1 MKNLNEIQLSVVN
14 PSLNIIVNDLKHEI
28 EEENKKYGCF
38 EKREKFY
45 ILGSSLSFIY
55 AFISIIYFFI
65 NLFVGDLKFHHLIM
79 LLSATFVSYLFV
91 NLLEQNDIKNKSAKI
106 KKNKILEIEKYTDNI
121 YYCRL
126 SDNEKNFLKRHSLTK
141 DSYVEIYK
149 LIKDEVGKEKLEDY
163 ILEVV
168 ENIEIKDVS
177 NVFFIR
183 NIIIVMLNDLY
194 KTQEERKQ
202 KDKIDC
208 FKKTQVDTLLK
219 SLN

>member
-149 LIKDEVGKEKLEDY
+149 LLSSLFPSIKVQLY
-163 ILEVV
+163 ILPEDPSTAAQPDFVLFQPRQPYKLRVAVPWVV
-168 ENIEIKDVS
+168 KPS
-177 NVFFIR
+177 P
-183 NIIIVMLNDLY
+183 LA
-194 KTQEERKQ
+194 
-202 KDKIDC
+202 KIDGSP
-208 FKKTQVDTLLK
+208 LL
-219 SLN
+219 